1 MKKTYLLFALV
12 CLALLLAACGGAKTE
27 GASPAQ
33 VTPSVNTPAPS
44 SAPTPEAAPSEA
56 PTETPEPSAPTQT
69 PEAEP
74 SRVYAAFLE
83 GDELP
88 THCDVF
94 VAYDSEYAVKIVYT
108 SDGTVTDFCVLSL
121 MMTDFKDGKPVYEEK
136 ELYRQ
141 EQLTPDCPLVVTL
154 TFVGDLPNNGISY
167 VDSAGETHR
176 FSVSTSGEDGSLIL
190 EAY

>member
-1 MKKTYLLFALV
+1 MKKTILFTVVLCA
-12 CLALLLAACGGAKTE
+12 ALLAAACGGAKA
-27 GASPAQ
+27 GGDAPAQ
-33 VTPSVNTPAPS
+33 VTPKVSSPTPAPES
-44 SAPTPEAAPSEA
+44 TAAPAPTGDPAPAETPEAAPA
-56 PTETPEPSAPTQT
+56 
-69 PEAEP
+69 
-74 SRVYAAFLE
+74 RVYASFLE

-88 THCDVF
+88 TPCDTF

-121 MMTDFKDGKPVYEEK
+121 MMTDFRDGKPVYEET

-167 VDSAGETHR
+167 VDSAGETQR
-176 FSVSTSGEDGSLIL
+176 FSLNTSGKDGSLIL